1 MALCK
6 CPPGLFLRERSGQTN
21 FTAGLSS
28 VGDKSDRL
36 LAAFK
41 ERSAMPF
48 LMDSL
53 C

>member
-1 MALCK
+1 MSFCK
-6 CPPGLFLRERSGQTN
+6 CPPGLFLRESSAQSTSLVGLTSG
-21 FTAGLSS
+21 
-28 VGDKSDRL
+28 GDKPDRL